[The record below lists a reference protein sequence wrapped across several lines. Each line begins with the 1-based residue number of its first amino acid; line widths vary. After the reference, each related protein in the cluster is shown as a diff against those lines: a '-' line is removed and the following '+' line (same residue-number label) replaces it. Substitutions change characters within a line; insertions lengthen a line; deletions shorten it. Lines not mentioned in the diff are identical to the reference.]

1 METCQNDDAGI
12 AARQEEIEALSSI
25 YPGDIELKE
34 DEMIPTSDGD
44 WKLQK
49 QRGAIITIRP
59 REEYSLDKSKSLTVR
74 MDVSTPHSYPSRSA
88 PSYRLVLN
96 CVPKITQ

>member
-1 METCQNDDAGI
+1 MDASSTEDADI
-12 AARQEEIEALSSI
+12 NARKDEVEALTAI

-49 QRGAIITIRP
+49 HRGAIITIRP
-59 REEYSLDKSKSLTVR
+59 RDDLGLDKSMSLTVR
-74 MDVSTPHSYPSRSA
+74 MDVSTPPDYPSRSS
-88 PSYRLVLN
+88 PSYRLVLHYLE
-96 CVPKITQ
+96 K

>member
-1 METCQNDDAGI
+1 METSEKDDTDVN
-12 AARQEEIEALSSI
+12 ARQDEVEALTAI

-59 REEYSLDKSKSLTVR
+59 RDDYGSDKSTSLTVR
-74 MDVSTPHSYPSRSA
+74 IDVSTPPDYPSRSS

-96 CVPKITQ
+96 HA